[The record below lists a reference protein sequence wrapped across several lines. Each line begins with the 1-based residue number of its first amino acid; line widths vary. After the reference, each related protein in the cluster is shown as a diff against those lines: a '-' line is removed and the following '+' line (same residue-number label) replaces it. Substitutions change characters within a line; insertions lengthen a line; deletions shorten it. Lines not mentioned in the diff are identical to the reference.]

1 MKLVALGLRSNDR
14 TSTVWRAQDAS
25 RCITYI
31 IDLYPPAFCYNAQS
45 KRRQQAPG
53 LSFMNSYNVRVQVVL
68 WYEVKVQ
75 ARNRNDAISHAEN
88 LSPVDI
94 QSAGEPVE
102 AETGLADPESVTLIE
117 TP

>member
-1 MKLVALGLRSNDR
+1 
-14 TSTVWRAQDAS
+14 
-25 RCITYI
+25 
-31 IDLYPPAFCYNAQS
+31 
-45 KRRQQAPG
+45 
-53 LSFMNSYNVRVQVVL
+53 MNSYSVRVQVVL

-88 LSPVDI
+88 LPPAHI